1 MMMRLGLV
9 TVALTLVVFFVIY
22 RIIKLPSR
30 YDRKPQTLSPWSALD
45 HGIDPS
51 TVNGEES

>member
-1 MMMRLGLV
+1 MMRLGLV

>member
-1 MMMRLGLV
+1 MMRLGLTTTALV
-9 TVALTLVVFFVIY
+9 LVAFFAIR
-22 RIIKLPSR
+22 RIVKLPSR